1 MVIYTLTNFSQKF
14 REINFIRFIMYLV
27 GFTNFVSSDSKF
39 LVFPHCS
46 NWGRGCMQLQFSL
59 EVWLMILNLQFAK
72 KKKKKKKKT
81 CRGSSFTCIR
91 SKCTNNAS
99 ASVARATSI
108 WNYAN
113 CNWSKKLNK
122 AFIETCLISRR
133 IIRRITN
140 RQMWEQFE
148 ENWDK

>member
-1 MVIYTLTNFSQKF
+1 MHAVAIFVGSVIDDI
-14 REINFIRFIMYLV
+14 E
-27 GFTNFVSSDSKF
+27 
-39 LVFPHCS
+39 
-46 NWGRGCMQLQFSL
+46 
-59 EVWLMILNLQFAK
+59 FAIC
-72 KKKKKKKKT
+72 KKKKKT

-113 CNWSKKLNK
+113 CNWGKKLNK